1 MKTRTARL
9 PLWRSLGWRLG
20 ASFLLL
26 TSLGILISGYF
37 QYRSQDRALR
47 ESLGGLL
54 LNIVRTGALLVDGDL
69 HEAALRAGRNDA
81 PEYAKLSDT
90 LKRIQDANQLRDP
103 VYTLSHVDGGMARF
117 AVISTGHIALGTP
130 YRLAPEIRQAVSR
143 TVHEG
148 ISSYTDIYVDDNG
161 TWITAF
167 APVRNAA
174 GQTVAALDVD
184 FRADVYLA
192 QLAAVRHRLY
202 LHSIGGALL
211 ALVAGAVLA
220 RRITRPLGQLAA
232 AARAVVEGNLQTG
245 VRIKTRDEI
254 GLLGNVLHLMIERLA
269 LSNRSVVVVLSRALE
284 ARAGGPG
291 SLRRLADATIALAD
305 RLGVTAA
312 QREAIELGA
321 LLHDI
326 GDVRTPEAV
335 LQKPGR
341 LNPEEY
347 EIVKEHPAA
356 GAEILGTVPLLTP
369 ALDVVSSHHERWDG
383 RGYPLALAGDT
394 IPLPARIFAVVDSL
408 DAMTHARPWRPA
420 LTVAEALEAIREEA
434 GKQFDPR
441 VVDAALAIGEP
452 GWSRL
457 LGVPSGA
464 VAEGAVSVA

>member
-1 MKTRTARL
+1 MKARTARL
-9 PLWRSLGWRLG
+9 PLWRRLGWRLG

-26 TSLGILISGYF
+26 TSLAILISGYF

-54 LNIVRTGALLVDGDL
+54 LNIVRTGALLLDGDL

-81 PEYAKLSDT
+81 PEYAKLRDT
-90 LKRIQDANQLRDP
+90 LKRIQDVNQLRDP
-103 VYTLSHVDGGMARF
+103 IYTLSHVDGEMARF
-117 AVISTGHIALGTP
+117 AVISTGHIGLGTP
-130 YRLAPEIRQAVSR
+130 YRLAPEIRPAVSR

-192 QLAAVRHRLY
+192 QLAAVRRRLY

-220 RRITRPLGQLAA
+220 RRITQPLGQLAA
-232 AARAVVEGNLQTG
+232 AARAVVEGDLQTG
-245 VRIKTRDEI
+245 VRVKARDEI

-269 LSNRSVVVVLSRALE
+269 VSNRSVVAVLSRALE

-291 SLRRLADATIALAD
+291 SLRRLADATIGLAD
-305 RLGVTAA
+305 RLDVTAA

-326 GDVRTPEAV
+326 GDVRTPDAV
-335 LQKPGR
+335 LQKPAR

-356 GAEILGTVPLLTP
+356 GADILGTVPLLTP

-383 RGYPLALAGDT
+383 GGYPLGLAGDT
-394 IPLPARIFAVVDSL
+394 IPLLARIFAVVDSL

-420 LTVAEALEAIREEA
+420 LTVAEALETIREEA

-441 VVDAALAIGEP
+441 VVDAALTIGEP

-464 VAEGAVSVA
+464 VAERAVSV